1 MHYHRLATSVVY
13 KVMGSITAW
22 AWHAGRMVTTCREC
36 GAPGHIT
43 PGGGQLNLCTTHLE
57 ENKERA
63 KKKRAETQKPLL
75 CWTCPKG
82 RKRPGYRPK
91 HGGQKR
97 LCKKHAYG

>member
-1 MHYHRLATSVVY
+1 MAWNKWLGRLNDPEFEKQDPVP
-13 KVMGSITAW
+13 IE
-22 AWHAGRMVTTCREC
+22 TTCREC

-75 CWTCPKG
+75 CWMCPKG
-82 RKRPGYRPK
+82 RKRPGYQPK